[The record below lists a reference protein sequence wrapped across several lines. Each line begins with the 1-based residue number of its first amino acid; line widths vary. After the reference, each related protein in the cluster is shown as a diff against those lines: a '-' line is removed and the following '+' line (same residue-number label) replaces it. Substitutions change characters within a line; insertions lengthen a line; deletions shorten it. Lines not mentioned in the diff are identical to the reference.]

1 MRKKVRFYLKTIF
14 PYLLPQKLVEKTL
27 VQTPSK
33 YLFNSCFLG
42 IFNVGDLVW
51 GTMKGFPSWPG
62 KIVVPPD
69 VPDLKRPAVKKLLH
83 CIKFFGTYDYAW
95 LAEQDVKP
103 YLQFKESL
111 SKGSKA
117 QNFQRALK
125 EIDEFSLGKKL
136 IDSIKEP
143 MDTSECGSP
152 QLQIEN
158 VSTEKE

>member
-1 MRKKVRFYLKTIF
+1 MFA
-14 PYLLPQKLVEKTL
+14 
-27 VQTPSK
+27 
-33 YLFNSCFLG
+33 G

-136 IDSIKEP
+136 IDSIKQP

-152 QLQIEN
+152 HLPIKN
-158 VSTEKE
+158 MSAEKE